1 MMNDYKVFM
10 FDMTEDDVINL
21 IKVFKPNK
29 S

>member
-10 FDMTEDDVINL
+10 FDMTEDNVINL

-29 S
+29 L

>member
-10 FDMTEDDVINL
+10 FDMTEVDVINL

-29 S
+29 L

>member
-29 S
+29 L

>member
-21 IKVFKPNK
+21 IIVFKPNK
-29 S
+29 L

>member
-1 MMNDYKVFM
+1 MMNDYEVFM

-29 S
+29 L